1 MNYTIFYP
9 PLSVSKPVNP
19 SWLKLKNPKIISVVK
34 DKDSSSSITSTID
47 PIKPIEPTLKDSRE
61 NSLLQRIEK
70 KNKYQ
75 SKTIDILDPQKNKGK
90 PKKKIRAKIHI
101 SEEEDNINS
110 NLIDFSTMRDNKN
123 LQLSLMRPI
132 KPLKKKISTHTT
144 STHFHTKIKQDII
157 NNTNKELIPLISRV
171 VDKKISLPHSL
182 SIQELSSILS
192 IPEADII
199 KWLFLQGIPVTIN
212 QVIDTSIA
220 QSIAEHYGFI
230 VKNTNENHSSSII
243 KQFKYNLLDNTK
255 ELLES
260 RAPIITILGHVDH
273 GKTTLLDT
281 ICKTNNVSFEAG
293 GITQTIAA
301 HDIEIE
307 YKSQKKRI
315 IFLDTPGHEAFSSMR
330 LRCVQITDIC
340 ILVVAADDSL
350 QPQSIEAIN
359 YIKKNN
365 LPLIVAIN
373 KIDKLNSDI
382 LKVKEDLTK
391 YSIISEEW
399 GGTVP
404 IIELSALTNKNIDNL
419 LNRIISLA
427 EFQELKA
434 NMHNNAVGSILDSY
448 LDTTKGPV
456 ATILIKNGTLK
467 VGDFIVVDNFISKI
481 RAIVSG
487 KQSKLEFA
495 GPSSVVQI
503 WGLSNLPI
511 SGSIFET
518 VVDEKQAKKL
528 LININNFKD
537 TTLYNSR
544 NLNNRIRLNSSTS
557 NKNNLL
563 DKQINLILKTD
574 THGSIDALIKAF
586 NKIPQNKV
594 QLNIL
599 SVTVGKITESDLQLA
614 TISKSIVISFN
625 IAVDNN
631 IKINAE
637 KTNILIHNFNII
649 YDLINYI
656 QEQMLQ
662 LVHLEYEESTI
673 GLAIVETVFSV
684 SKGYVAGCIVTSG
697 HLKYSSCIRVKR
709 NKVVIYDGKLSSL
722 KRVKEDV
729 EEVKSGNE
737 CGILISNFSQW
748 QKKDEVESYE
758 LTPKEKTLY

>member
-1 MNYTIFYP
+1 M
-9 PLSVSKPVNP
+9 SKPVNP
-19 SWLKLKNPKIISVVK
+19 NWLKLKNPKIVSVV
-34 DKDSSSSITSTID
+34 KDSSSSITSTIE
-47 PIKPIEPTLKDSRE
+47 PILKVKDSRE

-75 SKTIDILDPQKNKGK
+75 SKTIGILDPQKNKGK

-101 SEEEDNINS
+101 SEEEDNINN
-110 NLIDFSTMRDNKN
+110 NLIDASTMRDNKN
-123 LQLSLMRPI
+123 LHLSLMRPN
-132 KPLKKKISTHTT
+132 KPLKKKISTYAT
-144 STHFHTKIKQDII
+144 SMHSHTKIKQSII
-157 NNTNKELIPLISRV
+157 SNTNKKLISLIPSI
-171 VDKKISLPHSL
+171 VDKKISLPYSL

-230 VKNTNENHSSSII
+230 VETAKNENHSSSTI
-243 KQFKYNLLDNTK
+243 KQFNYNILDNTK
-255 ELLES
+255 EQLES
-260 RAPIITILGHVDH
+260 RAPIVTILGHVDH

-340 ILVVAADDSL
+340 VLVVAADDSL

-359 YIKKNN
+359 YIQKNK

-373 KIDKLNSDI
+373 KIDKLSSDI

-391 YSIISEEW
+391 YNIISEEW

-404 IIELSALTNKNIDNL
+404 IIELSALTNKNIDIL

-434 NMHNNAVGSILDSY
+434 NMQNNAIGSILDSY
-448 LDTTKGPV
+448 LDKTKGPV
-456 ATILIKNGTLK
+456 ATILVKNGMLK

-481 RAIVSG
+481 RAIVNG

-511 SGSIFET
+511 SGSICET
-518 VVDEKQAKKL
+518 AVDEKQAKKL

-537 TTLYNSR
+537 TISYNSR

-557 NKNNLL
+557 DKNNLL

-614 TISKSIVISFN
+614 TISKSIIISFN
-625 IAVDNN
+625 ITVDNN
-631 IKINAE
+631 IKKNAE
-637 KTNILIHNFNII
+637 KTNIIIHDFNII

-662 LVHLEYEESTI
+662 LVHLEYEENTI
-673 GLAIVETVFSV
+673 GLAIVETIFSI

-697 HLKYSSCIRVKR
+697 YLKYNSYIRVKR

-758 LTPKEKTLY
+758 LTPKEKTLD

>member
-1 MNYTIFYP
+1 M
-9 PLSVSKPVNP
+9 SKPVNP
-19 SWLKLKNPKIISVVK
+19 NWLKLKNPKIVSVV
-34 DKDSSSSITSTID
+34 KDSSSSITSTIE
-47 PIKPIEPTLKDSRE
+47 PILKVKDSRE

-75 SKTIDILDPQKNKGK
+75 SKTIGILDPQKNKGK

-101 SEEEDNINS
+101 SEEEDNINN
-110 NLIDFSTMRDNKN
+110 NLIDASTMRDNKN
-123 LQLSLMRPI
+123 LHLSLMRPN
-132 KPLKKKISTHTT
+132 KPLKKKISTYAT
-144 STHFHTKIKQDII
+144 SMHSHTKIKQSII
-157 NNTNKELIPLISRV
+157 SNTNKKLISLIPSI
-171 VDKKISLPHSL
+171 VDKKISLPYSL

-230 VKNTNENHSSSII
+230 VETAKNENHSSSTI
-243 KQFKYNLLDNTK
+243 KQFNYNILDNTK
-255 ELLES
+255 EQLES
-260 RAPIITILGHVDH
+260 RAPIVTILGHVDH

-340 ILVVAADDSL
+340 VLVVAADDSL

-359 YIKKNN
+359 YIQKNK

-373 KIDKLNSDI
+373 KIDKLSSDI

-391 YSIISEEW
+391 YNIISEEW

-404 IIELSALTNKNIDNL
+404 IIELSALTNKNIDIL

-434 NMHNNAVGSILDSY
+434 NMQNNAIGSILDSY
-448 LDTTKGPV
+448 LDKTKGPV
-456 ATILIKNGTLK
+456 ATILVKNGMLK

-481 RAIVSG
+481 RAIVNG

-518 VVDEKQAKKL
+518 AVDEKQAKKL

-537 TTLYNSR
+537 TISYNSR

-557 NKNNLL
+557 DKNNLL

-614 TISKSIVISFN
+614 TISKSIIISFN
-625 IAVDNN
+625 ITVDNN
-631 IKINAE
+631 IKKNAE
-637 KTNILIHNFNII
+637 KTNIIIHDFNII

-662 LVHLEYEESTI
+662 LVHLEYEENTI
-673 GLAIVETVFSV
+673 GLAIVETIFSI

-697 HLKYSSCIRVKR
+697 YLKYNSYIRVKR

-758 LTPKEKTLY
+758 LTPKEKTLD

>member
-9 PLSVSKPVNP
+9 PLSMSKPVNP
-19 SWLKLKNPKIISVVK
+19 NWLKLKNPKIISVLK
-34 DKDSSSSITSTID
+34 DSSSITSTIE
-47 PIKPIEPTLKDSRE
+47 PILKVKDSRE

-75 SKTIDILDPQKNKGK
+75 SKTIGILDPQKNKGK

-101 SEEEDNINS
+101 SEEEDNINN
-110 NLIDFSTMRDNKN
+110 NLIDASTMRDNKN
-123 LQLSLMRPI
+123 LHLSLMRPN
-132 KPLKKKISTHTT
+132 KPLKKKISTYAT
-144 STHFHTKIKQDII
+144 SMHSHTKIKQGII
-157 NNTNKELIPLISRV
+157 SNTNKKLISLIPSI
-171 VDKKISLPHSL
+171 VDKKISLPYSL

-230 VKNTNENHSSSII
+230 VETAKNENHSSSTI
-243 KQFKYNLLDNTK
+243 KQFNYNLLDNTK
-255 ELLES
+255 ERLES
-260 RAPIITILGHVDH
+260 RAPIVTILGHVDH

-340 ILVVAADDSL
+340 VLVVAADDSL

-359 YIKKNN
+359 YIQKNK

-373 KIDKLNSDI
+373 KIDKLSSDI

-391 YSIISEEW
+391 YNIISEEW

-404 IIELSALTNKNIDNL
+404 IIELSALTNKNIDIL

-434 NMHNNAVGSILDSY
+434 NMQNNAIGSILDSY
-448 LDTTKGPV
+448 LDKTKGPV
-456 ATILIKNGTLK
+456 ATILVKNGMLK

-481 RAIVSG
+481 RAIVNG

-518 VVDEKQAKKL
+518 AVDEKQAKKL
-528 LININNFKD
+528 LININNFKE
-537 TTLYNSR
+537 TISYNSR

-557 NKNNLL
+557 DKNNLL

-614 TISKSIVISFN
+614 TISKSIIISFN
-625 IAVDNN
+625 ITVDNN
-631 IKINAE
+631 IKKNAE
-637 KTNILIHNFNII
+637 KTNIIIHDFNII

-662 LVHLEYEESTI
+662 LVHLEYEENTI
-673 GLAIVETVFSV
+673 GLAIVETIFSI

-697 HLKYSSCIRVKR
+697 YLKYNSYIRVKR

-758 LTPKEKTLY
+758 LTPKEKTLD

>member
-1 MNYTIFYP
+1 M
-9 PLSVSKPVNP
+9 SKPVNP
-19 SWLKLKNPKIISVVK
+19 NWLKLKNPKIIYINKNKDGSNTVK
-34 DKDSSSSITSTID
+34 STID
-47 PIKPIEPTLKDSRE
+47 PIKQLEPILKDSRD
-61 NSLLQRIEK
+61 NSLFQRIEK

-75 SKTIDILDPQKNKGK
+75 NKTINILDPQKNKGK
-90 PKKKIRAKIHI
+90 LKKKIRAKIHI
-101 SEEEDNINS
+101 SEEEDNLNN
-110 NLIDFSTMRDNKN
+110 NLIGSNNIRDHKN
-123 LQLSLMRPI
+123 LQLSLVRPS
-132 KPLKKKISTHTT
+132 KPLKKKISVNAISILSNTI
-144 STHFHTKIKQDII
+144 SKKNIIGNTK
-157 NNTNKELIPLISRV
+157 KELTPSIERN
-171 VDKKISLPHSL
+171 VDKKIALHYSL
-182 SIQELSSILS
+182 SIQELSSMLS

-212 QVIDTSIA
+212 QIIDTSIA
-220 QSIAEHYGFI
+220 QSIVEHYGFI
-230 VKNTNENHSSSII
+230 VENKNEHNSSSNV
-243 KQFKYNLLDNTK
+243 KQFSSNLLSHTN

-260 RAPIITILGHVDH
+260 RAPIVTILGHVDH

-281 ICKTNNVSFEAG
+281 ICKTNNVSFEVG

-307 YKSQKKRI
+307 CKSQKKRI
-315 IFLDTPGHEAFSSMR
+315 IFLDTPGHEAFSDMR
-330 LRCVQITDIC
+330 LRCVQITDLC

-350 QPQSIEAIN
+350 QPQSIEAIH
-359 YIKKNN
+359 YIQKNN

-382 LKVKEDLTK
+382 LKVKEDLAK
-391 YSIISEEW
+391 HNIISEKS
-399 GGTVP
+399 GGTIP

-434 NMHNNAVGSILDSY
+434 NMNNNAIGSILDSY
-448 LDTTKGPV
+448 LDKTKGPV
-456 ATILIKNGTLK
+456 ATILIKNGVLK
-467 VGDFIVVDNFISKI
+467 VGNFLVVDNFISKI
-481 RAIVSG
+481 RAIIG
-487 KQSKLEFA
+487 NKQSKLDVA

-503 WGLSNLPI
+503 WGLSHLPI
-511 SGSIFET
+511 SGSIFES
-518 VVDEKQAKKL
+518 VLDEKQAKKI
-528 LININNFKD
+528 LIKINDSKD
-537 TTLYNSR
+537 FISYNNR
-544 NLNNRIRLNSSTS
+544 NLNNRIRLNPLAKD
-557 NKNNLL
+557 KNNFL

-599 SVTVGKITESDLQLA
+599 SVTVGKITENDLQLA
-614 TISKSIVISFN
+614 MISKSIIISFN
-625 IAVDNN
+625 IAADNN

-637 KTNILIHNFNII
+637 KTNVLIRDFNII

-656 QEQMLQ
+656 EEQMLQ
-662 LVHLEYEESTI
+662 LVNLEYEEKII
-673 GLAIVETVFSV
+673 GLAIVETVFVV
-684 SKGYVAGCIVTSG
+684 SKGHVAGCIVKSG
-697 HLKYSSCIRVKR
+697 QLKHNSCIRIKR
-709 NKVVIYDGKLSSL
+709 NKAVLYDGKLSSL

-758 LTPKEKTLY
+758 LIPKEKTLY

>member
-1 MNYTIFYP
+1 M
-9 PLSVSKPVNP
+9 SKPVNP
-19 SWLKLKNPKIISVVK
+19 NWLKLKNPKIIYINKNK
-34 DKDSSSSITSTID
+34 DGSSTVTSTID
-47 PIKPIEPTLKDSRE
+47 PIKQLEPILKDSRE
-61 NSLLQRIEK
+61 NSLFQRIEK

-75 SKTIDILDPQKNKGK
+75 NKTINILDTQKNKGK
-90 PKKKIRAKIHI
+90 LKKKIRAKIHI
-101 SEEEDNINS
+101 SEEEDNLNN
-110 NLIDFSTMRDNKN
+110 NLIDSNNIRDHKN
-123 LQLSLMRPI
+123 LQLSLVRPS
-132 KPLKKKISTHTT
+132 KPLKKKISVNAISMH
-144 STHFHTKIKQDII
+144 S
-157 NNTNKELIPLISRV
+157 NTNTISKKNTIRNTKKKLTPLIEWN
-171 VDKKISLPHSL
+171 VDKKISLHYSL
-182 SIQELSSILS
+182 SIQELSSMLS

-212 QVIDTSIA
+212 QIIDTSIA

-230 VKNTNENHSSSII
+230 VENKNEHHSSSNV
-243 KQFKYNLLDNTK
+243 KQFPSNLLGNTN

-260 RAPIITILGHVDH
+260 RAPIVTILGHVDH

-281 ICKTNNVSFEAG
+281 ICKTNNVSFEVG

-315 IFLDTPGHEAFSSMR
+315 IFLDTPGHEAFSDMR

-359 YIKKNN
+359 YIQKNN

-373 KIDKLNSDI
+373 KIDKLNSDT
-382 LKVKEDLTK
+382 LKVKEDLAK
-391 YSIISEEW
+391 HHIISEES
-399 GGTVP
+399 GGTIP
-404 IIELSALTNKNIDNL
+404 IIELSALINKNIDNL

-434 NMHNNAVGSILDSY
+434 NMNNNAIGSILDSY
-448 LDTTKGPV
+448 LDKTKGPV
-456 ATILIKNGTLK
+456 ATILIKNGILK
-467 VGDFIVVDNFISKI
+467 VGNFLVVDNFISKI
-481 RAIVSG
+481 RAIIGS
-487 KQSKLEFA
+487 KQLKLEVA

-511 SGSIFET
+511 SGSIFE
-518 VVDEKQAKKL
+518 VVLDEKQAKKI
-528 LININNFKD
+528 LININDSKD
-537 TTLYNSR
+537 FIPYNNR
-544 NLNNRIRLNSSTS
+544 NLNNRIRLNPLA
-557 NKNNLL
+557 NDKNNFL

-586 NKIPQNKV
+586 NKIPQSKV

-599 SVTVGKITESDLQLA
+599 SITVGKITENDLQLA
-614 TISKSIVISFN
+614 MISKSIIISFN
-625 IAVDNN
+625 IAADNN

-637 KTNILIHNFNII
+637 KTNVLIHNFNII

-656 QEQMLQ
+656 EEQMLQ
-662 LVHLEYEESTI
+662 LVNLEYEENII
-673 GLAIVETVFSV
+673 GLAIVETVFVV
-684 SKGYVAGCIVTSG
+684 SKGHVAGCIVKSG
-697 HLKYSSCIRVKR
+697 QLKHNSYIRIKR

>member
-1 MNYTIFYP
+1 M
-9 PLSVSKPVNP
+9 SKPVNP
-19 SWLKLKNPKIISVVK
+19 NWLKLKNPKIIYINKNKDGSNTVK
-34 DKDSSSSITSTID
+34 STID
-47 PIKPIEPTLKDSRE
+47 PIKQLKPILKDRRE
-61 NSLLQRIEK
+61 KRILKRIEK

-75 SKTIDILDPQKNKGK
+75 NKTINILDPQKNKGK
-90 PKKKIRAKIHI
+90 LKKKIRAKIHI
-101 SEEEDNINS
+101 SEEEDNLNN
-110 NLIDFSTMRDNKN
+110 NLIGSNNIRDHKN
-123 LQLSLMRPI
+123 LQLSLVRPS
-132 KPLKKKISTHTT
+132 KPLKKKISVNAISIHSNTISKKNTIGN
-144 STHFHTKIKQDII
+144 TK
-157 NNTNKELIPLISRV
+157 KELTPSIERN
-171 VDKKISLPHSL
+171 VDKKIALHYSL
-182 SIQELSSILS
+182 SIQELSSMLS

-212 QVIDTSIA
+212 QIIDTSIA
-220 QSIAEHYGFI
+220 QSIVEHYGFI
-230 VKNTNENHSSSII
+230 VENKNEHNSSSNV
-243 KQFKYNLLDNTK
+243 KQFSSNLLSHTN

-260 RAPIITILGHVDH
+260 RAPIVTILGHVDH

-281 ICKTNNVSFEAG
+281 ICKTNNVSFEVG

-307 YKSQKKRI
+307 CKSQKKRI
-315 IFLDTPGHEAFSSMR
+315 IFLDTPGHEAFSDMR
-330 LRCVQITDIC
+330 LRCVQITDLC

-350 QPQSIEAIN
+350 QPQSIEAIH
-359 YIKKNN
+359 YIQKNN

-382 LKVKEDLTK
+382 LKVKEDLAK
-391 YSIISEEW
+391 HNIISEKS
-399 GGTVP
+399 GGTIP

-434 NMHNNAVGSILDSY
+434 NMNNNAIGSILDSY
-448 LDTTKGPV
+448 LDKTKGPV
-456 ATILIKNGTLK
+456 ATILIKNGVLK
-467 VGDFIVVDNFISKI
+467 VGNFLVVDNFISKI
-481 RAIVSG
+481 RAIIG
-487 KQSKLEFA
+487 NKQSKLDVA

-503 WGLSNLPI
+503 WGLSHLPI
-511 SGSIFET
+511 SGSIFES
-518 VVDEKQAKKL
+518 VLDEKQAKKI
-528 LININNFKD
+528 LIKINDSKD
-537 TTLYNSR
+537 FISYNNR
-544 NLNNRIRLNSSTS
+544 NLNNRIRLNPLAKD
-557 NKNNLL
+557 KNNFL

-599 SVTVGKITESDLQLA
+599 SVTVGKITENDLQLA
-614 TISKSIVISFN
+614 MISKSIIISFN
-625 IAVDNN
+625 IAADNN

-637 KTNILIHNFNII
+637 KTNVLIRDFNII

-656 QEQMLQ
+656 EEQMLQ
-662 LVHLEYEESTI
+662 LVNLEYEEKII
-673 GLAIVETVFSV
+673 GLAIVETVFVV
-684 SKGYVAGCIVTSG
+684 SKGHVAGCIVKSG
-697 HLKYSSCIRVKR
+697 QLKHNSCIRIKR
-709 NKVVIYDGKLSSL
+709 NKAVLYDGKLSSL

-758 LTPKEKTLY
+758 LIPKEKTLY

>member
-1 MNYTIFYP
+1 M
-9 PLSVSKPVNP
+9 SKPVNP
-19 SWLKLKNPKIISVVK
+19 NWLKLKNPKIISVLK
-34 DKDSSSSITSTID
+34 DSSSITSTIE
-47 PIKPIEPTLKDSRE
+47 PILKVKDSRE

-75 SKTIDILDPQKNKGK
+75 SKTIGILDPQKNKGK

-101 SEEEDNINS
+101 SEEEDNINN
-110 NLIDFSTMRDNKN
+110 NLIDASTMRDNKN
-123 LQLSLMRPI
+123 LHLSLMRPN
-132 KPLKKKISTHTT
+132 KPLKKKISTYAT
-144 STHFHTKIKQDII
+144 SMHSHTKIKQGII
-157 NNTNKELIPLISRV
+157 SNTNKKLISLIPSI
-171 VDKKISLPHSL
+171 VDKKISLPYSL

-230 VKNTNENHSSSII
+230 VETAKNENHSSSTI
-243 KQFKYNLLDNTK
+243 KQFNYNLLDNTK
-255 ELLES
+255 ERLES
-260 RAPIITILGHVDH
+260 RAPIVTILGHVDH

-340 ILVVAADDSL
+340 VLVVAADDSL

-359 YIKKNN
+359 YIQKNK

-373 KIDKLNSDI
+373 KIDKLSSDI

-391 YSIISEEW
+391 YNIISEEW

-404 IIELSALTNKNIDNL
+404 IIELSALTNKNIDIL

-434 NMHNNAVGSILDSY
+434 NMQNNAIGSILDSY
-448 LDTTKGPV
+448 LDKTKGPV
-456 ATILIKNGTLK
+456 ATILVKNGMLK

-481 RAIVSG
+481 RAIVNG

-518 VVDEKQAKKL
+518 AVDEKQAKKL
-528 LININNFKD
+528 LININNFKE
-537 TTLYNSR
+537 TISYNSR

-557 NKNNLL
+557 DKNNLL

-614 TISKSIVISFN
+614 TISKSIIISFN
-625 IAVDNN
+625 ITVDNN
-631 IKINAE
+631 IKKNAE
-637 KTNILIHNFNII
+637 KTNIIIHDFNII

-662 LVHLEYEESTI
+662 LVHLEYEENTI
-673 GLAIVETVFSV
+673 GLAIVETIFSI

-697 HLKYSSCIRVKR
+697 YLKYNSYIRVKR

-758 LTPKEKTLY
+758 LTPKEKTLD